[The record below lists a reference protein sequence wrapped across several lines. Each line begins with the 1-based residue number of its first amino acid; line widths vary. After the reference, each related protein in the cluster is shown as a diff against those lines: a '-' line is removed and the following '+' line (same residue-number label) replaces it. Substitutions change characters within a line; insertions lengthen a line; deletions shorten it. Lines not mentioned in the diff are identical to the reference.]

1 MGMLTDEF
9 IFCMF
14 AIVLIILVSIQYTLN
29 KILRVLNEIKDKKK
43 L

>member
-1 MGMLTDEF
+1 MGILTDEF
-9 IFCMF
+9 IFCIF

-29 KILRVLNEIKDKKK
+29 KILRVLNEIKAKQR